1 MSDSVAKLEQLEN
14 EYSAARTTLLS
25 NALTAEQQKALG
37 EMDKKLD
44 DLRARKTEQ
53 ERREAGGGGIMSLAS
68 AKSDEDTAKAFNSLM
83 PGEKM
88 RLYQEDRSSW
98 QHAIDATER
107 EGMRKLLG

>member
-1 MSDSVAKLEQLEN
+1 MTDSAEKLEQLEN

-44 DLRARKTEQ
+44 DLRARKDAAEKK
-53 ERREAGGGGIMSLAS
+53 AS
-68 AKSDEDTAKAFNSLM
+68 AGAGILSLNAAQNDEDTAKAFNSLM

-88 RLYQEDRSSW
+88 RLFQEDRSSW
-98 QHAIDATER
+98 QHAIDCTER

>member
-1 MSDSVAKLEQLEN
+1 MTDSAEKLEQLEN

-53 ERREAGGGGIMSLAS
+53 ERREAGGGGILSLNA
-68 AKSDEDTAKAFNSLM
+68 AQNDEDTAKAFNSLM

-98 QHAIDATER
+98 QHGIDAVER